1 MLPGFWARR
10 LVVLVL
16 GTATLGF
23 LAAPPPPAQAA
34 PAEAATTS
42 TSSSTSST
50 SSTKTAST
58 TSSGTADRLRQ
69 LADHLRD
76 AGVPGVV
83 VARRDG
89 DRLTRVARGVA
100 NLRTGRAARPD
111 DRYRIGSN
119 TKTMT
124 SVVVLQLVA
133 EGRLSLDDKVVRHLP
148 GLGLDP
154 RMTVRHVLQQTS
166 GLHTDTMVFT
176 PPRTVES
183 VRFEYFTPRELV
195 RLALTNPEP
204 RQAPGTHWEYSNTNY
219 VIAGMLIEAVTHHPA
234 QVELARRIFRPLGL
248 HDTYF
253 PVASPF
259 VRGRHLN
266 GYLPAGEGEP
276 PVDLTVYGMSW
287 VRTAGAVV
295 STTRDETTFL
305 HALFTGR
312 LLPRAQLAQM
322 TDTGEF
328 GYGLGFPVRVP
339 CVPGGVAWG
348 HDGAVF
354 GYSSG
359 VFSTPDGSRQAAVG
373 ANTWLL
379 TDAGEL
385 NPLPAQAAAAALC
398 DGSPSPAE
406 VAPPWRATP
415 VAAAAAPVR

>member
-1 MLPGFWARR
+1 MLLGFWARR
-10 LVVLVL
+10 LVVLAL

-23 LAAPPPPAQAA
+23 LAAPPPAQAA
-34 PAEAATTS
+34 PATATNTAAT
-42 TSSSTSST
+42 
-50 SSTKTAST
+50 ST

-69 LADHLRD
+69 VADYLLD

-100 NLRTGRAARPD
+100 DLRTGRAARPD

-133 EGRLSLDDKVVRHLP
+133 EGRLRLDDKVVRYLP

-154 RMTVRHVLQQTS
+154 RMTVRHVLQQTT

-183 VRFEYFTPRELV
+183 VRFEYFTPRQLV
-195 RLALTNPEP
+195 RLALTNPKP

-219 VIAGMLIEAVTHHPA
+219 VIAGMLIEKVTHHLA

-276 PVDLTVYGMSW
+276 PADFTTYSMSW

-312 LLPRAQLAQM
+312 LLPKAQLAQM
-322 TDTGEF
+322 TDTGKF
-328 GYGLGFPVRVP
+328 GYGLGLFPVEVP
-339 CVPGGVAWG
+339 CVPGGIAWG

-354 GYSSG
+354 GYQSA
-359 VFSTPDGSRQAAVG
+359 VFSTPDGSRQAALG

-379 TDAGEL
+379 TDDGEDL
-385 NPLPAQAAAAALC
+385 DPLPTQATAAALC
-398 DGSPSPAE
+398 DGSPKPAE
-406 VAPPWRATP
+406 VAPLRRTAP
-415 VAAAAAPVR
+415 VADEAAAAR